1 VVAKLEALRTS
12 AARLRDLVLDVA
24 DGLSSLTVSL
34 STAVE
39 QLEGQVDA
47 VANNGVHF
55 GNQSTFVAILS
66 HFLELD
72 AVLEL
77 FGYRLN
83 VNLTE
88 DQVDT
93 FWTWVCS
100 ASDSLL
106 SHIFPLVAHTP
117 PDGARE

>member
-12 AARLRDLVLDVA
+12 AARVQDLVLDVV
-24 DGLSSLTVSL
+24 DGLSSLAVSL
-34 STAVE
+34 STAVQ
-39 QLEGQVDA
+39 QLEGRVDA
-47 VANNGVHF
+47 TTNNGVHS
-55 GNQSTFVAILS
+55 GNQSTLVAILS
-66 HFLELD
+66 HFPELD

-88 DQVDT
+88 DKVDAL
-93 FWTWVCS
+93 WTRVCS

-106 SHIFPLVAHTP
+106 SHIFPLVARIP
-117 PDGARE
+117 PDGAGQ